1 MFEDIFAYILEQAV
15 KAGFVTED
23 NLYLDSTHIKA
34 NANKHKFTKEM
45 THDEAKAYQDELE
58 DEINRQRIEAGKR
71 PFTLDLEKEVKL
83 KERKI
88 SKADPESGYYVKGE
102 REKQFAYSAH
112 TSCDDN
118 GFILSTI
125 ITPGNIHD
133 SQVAF
138 QLVKQSKRLFLK
150 SIVLSL
156 MLGIRHLSLFTFD
169 SFEPSTLFAL
179 FKAQREKGA
188 IIKNEF
194 LYDEY
199 FDCYIC
205 PQDQMLAFSTVTR
218 EGYREYKSIQ
228 KNV

>member
-1 MFEDIFAYILEQAV
+1 
-15 KAGFVTED
+15 
-23 NLYLDSTHIKA
+23 
-34 NANKHKFTKEM
+34 
-45 THDEAKAYQDELE
+45 DEAKAYQDELE

-125 ITPGNIHD
+125 ITPGNIYD

-138 QLVKQSKRLFLK
+138 QLVKQSKRLFPEINCVVADAGYKTPKFVHFLTHLNLRPCLPYSRPK
-150 SIVLSL
+150 GKKGLLS
-156 MLGIRHLSLFTFD
+156 
-169 SFEPSTLFAL
+169 
-179 FKAQREKGA
+179 
-188 IIKNEF
+188 KNEF

-218 EGYREYKSIQ
+218 EGYREYKSNP
-228 KNV
+228 KECVNC

>member
-1 MFEDIFAYILEQAV
+1 

-102 REKQFAYSAH
+102 REKQFAYSVH

-125 ITPGNIHD
+125 ITPRNIHD

-138 QLVKQSKRLFLK
+138 QLVKQSKRLFPEINCVVADAGYKTPKFVHFLT
-150 SIVLSL
+150 
-156 MLGIRHLSLFTFD
+156 HL
-169 SFEPSTLFAL
+169 
-179 FKAQREKGA
+179 
-188 IIKNEF
+188 N
-194 LYDEY
+194 
-199 FDCYIC
+199 
-205 PQDQMLAFSTVTR
+205 
-218 EGYREYKSIQ
+218 
-228 KNV
+228 

>member
-1 MFEDIFAYILEQAV
+1 
-15 KAGFVTED
+15 
-23 NLYLDSTHIKA
+23 
-34 NANKHKFTKEM
+34 M

-138 QLVKQSKRLFLK
+138 QLVKQSKRLFPEINCVVADAGYKTPKFVHFLTHLNLRPCWG
-150 SIVLSL
+150 SWTTASCFMVNDWIFQDIVDHNHDSNW
-156 MLGIRHLSLFTFD
+156 RRNRFLF
-169 SFEPSTLFAL
+169 E
-179 FKAQREKGA
+179 
-188 IIKNEF
+188 
-194 LYDEY
+194 
-199 FDCYIC
+199 
-205 PQDQMLAFSTVTR
+205 TVR
-218 EGYREYKSIQ
+218 NS
-228 KNV
+228 

>member
-1 MFEDIFAYILEQAV
+1 YVRRFRETTVFEDIFAYILEQAV

-102 REKQFAYSAH
+102 REKQFAYSVH

-125 ITPGNIHD
+125 ITPRNIHD

-138 QLVKQSKRLFLK
+138 QLVKQSKRLFPE
-150 SIVLSL
+150 I
-156 MLGIRHLSLFTFD
+156 
-169 SFEPSTLFAL
+169 
-179 FKAQREKGA
+179 
-188 IIKNEF
+188 N
-194 LYDEY
+194 
-199 FDCYIC
+199 
-205 PQDQMLAFSTVTR
+205 
-218 EGYREYKSIQ
+218 
-228 KNV
+228 